1 MPKKS
6 LPSGGMISG
15 IRSRVRQVIEH
26 ATSLVRLE
34 RELVTLELK
43 KKAATLGIGVALV
56 AVAALLA
63 VYMIGFLFATIAAG
77 FATFLA
83 LWLSLLLVTLLL
95 LGLVAALA
103 ALGVRQI
110 KKAQPPLPEQAIR
123 EAQLTQEALKR

>member
-6 LPSGGMISG
+6 LPSGGMIGG

-43 KKAATLGIGVALV
+43 KKATTLGIGVALIAV
-56 AVAALLA
+56 AVLLA
-63 VYMIGFLFATIAAG
+63 AYMIGFLFATIAAG

-95 LGLVAALA
+95 LGLVAALG

>member
-43 KKAATLGIGVALV
+43 KKATTLGIGVALIAV
-56 AVAALLA
+56 AVLLA
-63 VYMIGFLFATIAAG
+63 AYMIGFLFATIAAG

-95 LGLVAALA
+95 LGLVAALG